1 MLPPCCIVRTLFVQ
15 LYMCI
20 AVVTV
25 LQIYSMDL
33 HLEDMLYAFHL
44 PLNTTHILVSERLL
58 FTICHIDE
66 TEMVRGGKGR
76 GGRRGRKEGEDER
89 EGGRRE
95 GGREEGRG
103 ERRGGREEREGR
115 RRGRGRENRHS

>member
-1 MLPPCCIVRTLFVQ
+1 
-15 LYMCI
+15 MCI

-76 GGRRGRKEGEDER
+76 EEGRGGRRGRKEGEEER

-103 ERRGGREEREGR
+103 ERRGGREEREGG